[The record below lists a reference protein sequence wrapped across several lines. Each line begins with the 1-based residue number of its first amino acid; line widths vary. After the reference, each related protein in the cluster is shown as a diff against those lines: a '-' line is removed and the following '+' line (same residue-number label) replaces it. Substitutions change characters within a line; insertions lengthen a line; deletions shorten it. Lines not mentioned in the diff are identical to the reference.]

1 MQVTMIIIKYNC
13 HYNTFFLRERKK
25 NENKWCT
32 IQLFTTCWLMP
43 SPPPTVI
50 SPSWPIS
57 PGYILLICY
66 MEYPS
71 GQLGPPVLSS
81 CHTSSLI
88 EHEAF
93 KSAGFKTST
102 AQKLAEHPPAFYQH
116 YSHTESKIQLL
127 GRKFTGLQ
135 LKSGHRN
142 PLYRIS
148 VYFL

>member
-1 MQVTMIIIKYNC
+1 MHNTII
-13 HYNTFFLRERKK
+13 HHLLTDV
-25 NENKWCT
+25 
-32 IQLFTTCWLMP
+32 Q
-43 SPPPTVI
+43 PTPN
-50 SPSWPIS
+50 SDQSLLANFPD
-57 PGYILLICY
+57 YILLICY

-102 AQKLAEHPPAFYQH
+102 AQKQAEHPPVFYRH

-142 PLYRIS
+142 PLHIIS